1 MYQRCLFY
9 KFMISY
15 IDTRVSMNKHV
26 CNFVLCCE
34 GKRKKKNERT
44 CYIWKVYI
52 LRKGGK
58 LRFHG
63 IPRKI
68 KKKKEGKIRDTLGEE
83 KLPV

>member
-1 MYQRCLFY
+1 
-9 KFMISY
+9 
-15 IDTRVSMNKHV
+15 MNKHV

-68 KKKKEGKIRDTLGEE
+68 KKKKKEGKIRDTLGEE

>member
-1 MYQRCLFY
+1 MYA
-9 KFMISY
+9 I
-15 IDTRVSMNKHV
+15 
-26 CNFVLCCE
+26 LCCVAKE
-34 GKRKKKNERT
+34 KGKKRT
-44 CYIWKVYI
+44 KEHVTSGWKVYI

-68 KKKKEGKIRDTLGEE
+68 KKKKKEGKIRDTLGEE